1 MIKKALI
8 IEDDK
13 SVSQLIRLYLSDSG
27 YEVIEFNDGM
37 KGQDYALSNNID
49 IILLDLNLPGI
60 DGIEI
65 CKNIRN
71 VSTVPIIMVT
81 ARVDETDKLKG
92 LDIGADDYVAKPFSP
107 RELMSRVN
115 AVLRRSEKNEIQKTN
130 SYPKILR
137 TEYFEIDVS
146 AHKVMVKNQPIK
158 LTPTEFNILKLLMEN
173 EGRIFSREQIIN
185 EVFGYDFE
193 GYNRNI
199 DTHISNL
206 RKKIE
211 NIYPQ
216 QHNLESIYGVGYK
229 FEK

>member
-1 MIKKALI
+1 MTKKALI

-27 YEVIEFNDGM
+27 YDVIEFNDGI
-37 KGQDYALSNNID
+37 KGQDYALSNNVD

-60 DGIEI
+60 DGIKI
-65 CKNIRN
+65 CKNIRKVSN
-71 VSTVPIIMVT
+71 VPVIMVT
-81 ARVDETDKLKG
+81 ARVDEADKLEG
-92 LDIGADDYVAKPFSP
+92 LDIGADDYVTKPFSP
-107 RELMSRVN
+107 RELISRVN
-115 AVLRRSEKNEIQKTN
+115 AVLRRSEKKDVENFTSK
-130 SYPKILR
+130 SKKLR
-137 TEYFEIDVS
+137 TENFEIDIFS
-146 AHKVMVKNQPIK
+146 HKVMIKKQTIK

-173 EGRIFSREQIIN
+173 EGRIFSRDQIIN

-211 NIYPQ
+211 NIYPDQ
-216 QHNLESIYGVGYK
+216 KNLESIYGVGYK
-229 FEK
+229 FEN

>member
-1 MIKKALI
+1 MKKKALI

-27 YEVIEFNDGM
+27 YEVVEFNDGM

>member
-1 MIKKALI
+1 MKKKALI

-27 YEVIEFNDGM
+27 YEVVEFNDGM

-115 AVLRRSEKNEIQKTN
+115 AVLRRSEKNETQKTN

>member
-1 MIKKALI
+1 MKKKALI

-27 YEVIEFNDGM
+27 YEVVEFNDGV

>member
-27 YEVIEFNDGM
+27 YEVVEFNDGI
-37 KGQDYALSNNID
+37 KGLDYALSNNID

-81 ARVDETDKLKG
+81 ARVDENDKLKG
-92 LDIGADDYVAKPFSP
+92 LDIGADDYVTKPFSP

-115 AVLRRSEKNEIQKTN
+115 AVIRRSEKNEIQKNN

-137 TEYFEIDVS
+137 TEYFEIDIY

-158 LTPTEFNILKLLMEN
+158 LTPTEFNILKFLMEN

-185 EVFGYDFE
+185 EVFGYDFA

>member
-1 MIKKALI
+1 MKKKALI

>member
-27 YEVIEFNDGM
+27 YEVVEFNDGI
-37 KGQDYALSNNID
+37 KGLDYALSNNID

-81 ARVDETDKLKG
+81 ARVDENDKLKG
-92 LDIGADDYVAKPFSP
+92 LDIGADDYVTKPFSP

-115 AVLRRSEKNEIQKTN
+115 AVIRRSEKNEIQKN
-130 SYPKILR
+130 NYYPKILR
-137 TEYFEIDVS
+137 TEYFEIDIY

-158 LTPTEFNILKLLMEN
+158 LTPTEFNILKFLMEN

-185 EVFGYDFE
+185 EVFGYDFA

>member
-1 MIKKALI
+1 
-8 IEDDK
+8 
-13 SVSQLIRLYLSDSG
+13 
-27 YEVIEFNDGM
+27 
-37 KGQDYALSNNID
+37 
-49 IILLDLNLPGI
+49 
-60 DGIEI
+60 
-65 CKNIRN
+65 
-71 VSTVPIIMVT
+71 MVT
-81 ARVDETDKLKG
+81 ARVDENDKLKG
-92 LDIGADDYVAKPFSP
+92 LDIGADDYVTKPFSP

-115 AVLRRSEKNEIQKTN
+115 AVLRRSEKNEIQKNN

-137 TEYFEIDVS
+137 TEYFEIDIY

>member
-27 YEVIEFNDGM
+27 YEVVEFNDGI
-37 KGQDYALSNNID
+37 KGLDYALSNNID

-81 ARVDETDKLKG
+81 ARVDENDKLKG
-92 LDIGADDYVAKPFSP
+92 LDIGADDYVTKPFSP

-115 AVLRRSEKNEIQKTN
+115 AVIRRSEKNEIQKTN

-137 TEYFEIDVS
+137 TEYFEIDVY

-185 EVFGYDFE
+185 EVFGYDFA

>member
-1 MIKKALI
+1 MKKKALI

-27 YEVIEFNDGM
+27 YEVVEFNDGM

-65 CKNIRN
+65 CQNIRN

>member
-1 MIKKALI
+1 MKKKALI

-27 YEVIEFNDGM
+27 YEVVEFNDGM

-92 LDIGADDYVAKPFSP
+92 IDIGADDYVAKPFSP

>member
-1 MIKKALI
+1 MKKKALI

-27 YEVIEFNDGM
+27 YEVVEFNDGM

-115 AVLRRSEKNEIQKTN
+115 AVLRTSEKNEIQKTN

>member
-71 VSTVPIIMVT
+71 ISTVPIIMVT

>member
-130 SYPKILR
+130 SYSKILR

>member
-1 MIKKALI
+1 MIKKAMI

-27 YEVIEFNDGM
+27 YEVVEFNDGI
-37 KGQDYALSNNID
+37 KGLDYALSNNID

-81 ARVDETDKLKG
+81 ARVDENDKLKG
-92 LDIGADDYVAKPFSP
+92 LDIGADDYVTKPFSP

-115 AVLRRSEKNEIQKTN
+115 AVIRRSEKNEIQKTN

-137 TEYFEIDVS
+137 SEYFEIDVY

-185 EVFGYDFE
+185 EVFGYDFA

>member
-1 MIKKALI
+1 MKKKALI

-27 YEVIEFNDGM
+27 YEVVEFNDGM

-137 TEYFEIDVS
+137 TEYFEKDVS

>member
-27 YEVIEFNDGM
+27 YEVVEFNDGI
-37 KGQDYALSNNID
+37 KGLDYALSNNID

-81 ARVDETDKLKG
+81 ARVDENDKLKG
-92 LDIGADDYVAKPFSP
+92 LDIGADDYVTKPFSP

-115 AVLRRSEKNEIQKTN
+115 AVIRRSEKNEIQKTN

-137 TEYFEIDVS
+137 SEYFEIDVY

-185 EVFGYDFE
+185 EVFGYDFA

>member
-27 YEVIEFNDGM
+27 YEVVEFNDGI
-37 KGQDYALSNNID
+37 KGLDYALSNKID

-81 ARVDETDKLKG
+81 ARVDENDKLKG
-92 LDIGADDYVAKPFSP
+92 LDIGADDYVTKPFSP

-115 AVLRRSEKNEIQKTN
+115 AVIRRSEKNEIQKTN

-137 TEYFEIDVS
+137 TEYFEIDVY

>member
-27 YEVIEFNDGM
+27 YEVVEFNDGI
-37 KGQDYALSNNID
+37 KGLDYALSNNID

-81 ARVDETDKLKG
+81 ARVDENDKLKG
-92 LDIGADDYVAKPFSP
+92 LDIGADDYVTKPFSP

-115 AVLRRSEKNEIQKTN
+115 AVIRRSEKNEIQKTN

-137 TEYFEIDVS
+137 TEYFEIDVY

>member
-1 MIKKALI
+1 
-8 IEDDK
+8 
-13 SVSQLIRLYLSDSG
+13 
-27 YEVIEFNDGM
+27 
-37 KGQDYALSNNID
+37 
-49 IILLDLNLPGI
+49 
-60 DGIEI
+60 
-65 CKNIRN
+65 
-71 VSTVPIIMVT
+71 
-81 ARVDETDKLKG
+81 
-92 LDIGADDYVAKPFSP
+92 
-107 RELMSRVN
+107 
-115 AVLRRSEKNEIQKTN
+115 
-130 SYPKILR
+130 
-137 TEYFEIDVS
+137 
-146 AHKVMVKNQPIK
+146 MVKNQPIK